1 MRSTAGNRNPG
12 KLHVALKKS
21 KFDCLHSDI
30 FLKWLTSISAF
41 FEKKKNKNFDVWNFY
56 FVWWGEG
63 GVWMSQCDG
72 EVNLSFYHTGSRHP
86 TQVMNVGSKCLS
98 LLGHPAS
105 LTAVLLR
112 SYMHVLTGSFLTW
125 FSFPATPSRTQPVQD
140 FSFTN
145 VIHPHLCS
153 WSQNGGSF
161 ISFEER
167 RIYRLN

>member
-1 MRSTAGNRNPG
+1 MAYF
-12 KLHVALKKS
+12 HQ
-21 KFDCLHSDI
+21 C
-30 FLKWLTSISAF
+30 F
-41 FEKKKNKNFDVWNFY
+41 FWKKNNNNKTLMFEIFILCDEEK
-56 FVWWGEG
+56 GECG
-63 GVWMSQCDG
+63 CHSADG
-72 EVNLSFYHTGSRHP
+72 EVSLSFYHTGSRHP
-86 TQVMNVGSKCLS
+86 TQVMKVGSKCLS

-112 SYMHVLTGSFLTW
+112 SYMLVLTGSFLTC